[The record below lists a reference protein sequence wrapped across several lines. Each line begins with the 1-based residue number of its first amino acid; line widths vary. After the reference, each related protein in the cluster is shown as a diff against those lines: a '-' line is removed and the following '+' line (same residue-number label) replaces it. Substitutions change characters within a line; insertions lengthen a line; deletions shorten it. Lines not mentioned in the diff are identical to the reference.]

1 MKITYN
7 NLLWDTIYSEE
18 LKNIK
23 DTDTQLAVVKQ
34 YFGDSTNDKLALDKL
49 QLAFELA
56 VMSAKYKDVMEYV
69 TKGHLV
75 DADTVPID
83 IMTDWD
89 NTVIDT
95 FNDGYDAGYN
105 DADWNDDDY
114 AKLLGTE

>member
-1 MKITYN
+1 
-7 NLLWDTIYSEE
+7 
-18 LKNIK
+18 
-23 DTDTQLAVVKQ
+23 
-34 YFGDSTNDKLALDKL
+34 
-49 QLAFELA
+49 
-56 VMSAKYKDVMEYV
+56 MSAKYRDVMEYV

-105 DADWNDDDY
+105 D
-114 AKLLGTE
+114 TE

>member
-1 MKITYN
+1 
-7 NLLWDTIYSEE
+7 
-18 LKNIK
+18 
-23 DTDTQLAVVKQ
+23 
-34 YFGDSTNDKLALDKL
+34 
-49 QLAFELA
+49 
-56 VMSAKYKDVMEYV
+56 MEYV

-105 DADWNDDDY
+105 D
-114 AKLLGTE
+114 TE

>member
-7 NLLWDTIYSEE
+7 NLLWDTTYSKE
-18 LKNIK
+18 LKDVK

-34 YFGDSTNDKLALDKL
+34 YFGDSTNGKLSLDKL

-56 VMSAKYKDVMEYV
+56 VMSAKYMDVIEYV

-75 DADTVPID
+75 NADTVPID
-83 IMTDWD
+83 IMTEWD
-89 NTVIDT
+89 NTITDT

-105 DADWNDDDY
+105 AGYNDVD
-114 AKLLGTE
+114 